1 MLDMLVVNAAQ
12 CPDAVHFFVD
22 ILEHT
27 SLIFSFYIV
36 LAEPLPH
43 IELASRVVSPSC
55 DLASFAYRPR
65 FTSRFASWLAS
76 SRALRPFSLPSH
88 ITSFTLRSRFILASL
103 SLRSRFVL
111 AMIVTFHSLPSRFVA
126 HSGSL
131 PSRLVL
137 GSDSR
142 RSRFII
148 SWSSVICGNSFI
160 SCSAYRYTLNS
171 INQHLVSTIF
181 SVPCLISTV
190 EQALELHR

>member
-1 MLDMLVVNAAQ
+1 MYIISSIVTQNTNFLCNKNVSTTCFLIMLDMLVVNAA
-12 CPDAVHFFVD
+12 
-22 ILEHT
+22 
-27 SLIFSFYIV
+27 
-36 LAEPLPH
+36 
-43 IELASRVVSPSC
+43 
-55 DLASFAYRPR
+55 
-65 FTSRFASWLAS
+65 
-76 SRALRPFSLPSH
+76 RPFSLPSH

-111 AMIVTFHSLPSRFVA
+111 ALIVTFHSLRCRFVA

-137 GSDSR
+137 ASDSR

-148 SWSSVICGNSFI
+148 SSSSVICVNSLI
-160 SCSAYRYTLNS
+160 RCSAYIYTLNS
-171 INQHLVSTIF
+171 INLHLVSTIF

>member
-1 MLDMLVVNAAQ
+1 MSFSCRFNTNLASFLLPS
-12 CPDAVHFFVD
+12 CF
-22 ILEHT
+22 ILRLFSPPSV
-27 SLIFSFYIV
+27 SLKE
-36 LAEPLPH
+36 EPLPH
-43 IELASRVVSPSC
+43 IELASRPLRC
-55 DLASFAYRPR
+55 R
-65 FTSRFASWLAS
+65 FTELRSRFASRFASWLTS

-148 SWSSVICGNSFI
+148 SSSSVICLNSLI
-160 SCSAYRYTLNS
+160 RCSAYIYILNS
-171 INQHLVSTIF
+171 INPHFVSTIF
-181 SVPCLISTV
+181 SVT
-190 EQALELHR
+190 